1 MMHLTT
7 WRYRRVTGPKLLKGR
22 AMTDLTPDTVGK
34 RIKQIR
40 KLRHM
45 TQTELALKA
54 KISASHMAQVEQ
66 GKRQAGPAVL
76 ASIARALSVPPADL
90 EGRPYLE
97 ELRRDQLDGL
107 IQPIRESLDIF
118 DLGADPDVAPRPTE
132 QLVDHTDRLCRL
144 IRGSDLRSAA
154 AELPGLITETT
165 TAAHSRDDRRLWQ
178 ALAMQYRSGYDIAS
192 KLGFQDLAS
201 ISLDRMGW
209 AAERASD
216 AVTGAIRQYN
226 RALAYLRAGQYRTGI
241 RIAELARETAELAD
255 PGLDRDAV
263 TGQVHLGIAV
273 LAARSS
279 DTAAVDGNLAAAER
293 ISGRTGEVPE
303 VLWLSFGPTNV
314 AAHRA
319 SCLIDQALYHEA
331 LQVARSIEIPA
342 SWPASRAAH
351 HHAEV
356 ARALLWTGKGDAAF
370 RRLLDA
376 RHLAPQQSRH
386 SSTVRETMAGLLR
399 AQRRLPESMSNFAS
413 WIGM

>member
-1 MMHLTT
+1 
-7 WRYRRVTGPKLLKGR
+7 
-22 AMTDLTPDTVGK
+22 MTDFTPDTIGK
-34 RIKQIR
+34 RIKQTR

-54 KISASHMAQVEQ
+54 AISASHMAQIEQ
-66 GKRQAGPAVL
+66 GKRQASPAVV
-76 ASIARALSVPPADL
+76 ASIARALSVPVADL
-90 EGRPYLE
+90 EGRPFIE

-107 IQPIRESLDIF
+107 IQPIRESLDVF
-118 DLGADPDVAPRPTE
+118 DLGADPDVAPRPIE
-132 QLVDHTDRLCRL
+132 DLVTHTDRVCRL
-144 IRGSDLRSAA
+144 IRASDLRSAA

-165 TAAHSRDDRRLWQ
+165 TAAHSTGHRRAWQ
-178 ALAMQYRSGYDIAS
+178 ALAMQYRSGYDLAS

-241 RIAELARETAELAD
+241 RIAELARQTAAQAD
-255 PGLDRDAV
+255 PGIEREAV

-273 LAARSS
+273 LAARNG
-279 DTAAVDGNLAAAER
+279 DAEAITGNLAEAES
-293 ISGRTGEVPE
+293 ISVRTGEVPE
-303 VLWLSFGPTNV
+303 LLWLAFGPTNV

-319 SCLIDQALYHEA
+319 SCLIDQTLYHEA
-331 LQVARSIEIPA
+331 LKVARAIEIPD

-351 HHAEV
+351 HHAEI

-376 RHLAPQQSRH
+376 RRLAPQQSRH
-386 SSTVRETMAGLLR
+386 SSTVRETVAGLLR
-399 AQRRLPESMSNFAS
+399 AQRRLPESLTNYAS